1 MLRKRKV
8 TPVASRLDKYR
19 TQAAECARLALRFSD
34 EKIKSGYEELAR
46 SWSVLADRA
55 ETPGNKQ
62 PQEHEPA

>member
-46 SWSVLADRA
+46 S
-55 ETPGNKQ
+55 
-62 PQEHEPA
+62 